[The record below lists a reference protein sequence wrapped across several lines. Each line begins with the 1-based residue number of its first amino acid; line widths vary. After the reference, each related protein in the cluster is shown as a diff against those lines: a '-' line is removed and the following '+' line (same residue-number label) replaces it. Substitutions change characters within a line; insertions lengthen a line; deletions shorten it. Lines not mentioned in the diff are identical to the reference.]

1 MFFCIFANL
10 FPNHYMITLGYRNKL
25 MGIFLAT
32 GAIIVGIIFLAAPES
47 AIETVVRVLAA
58 FLVASGIVSF
68 IFGCKTRDNGAM
80 SLMVVNSAVD
90 IILGVLMFVF
100 AAALSRFILI
110 VLGALL
116 VIFSIREFLALLAA
130 RKFVALKPWLA
141 ILPIISFIGGVLLM
155 INTFGEKIMGILCG
169 IVLIIFG
176 VSELIAA
183 LRVKRAI
190 NEFDIQAADKINND
204 IKAKQE
210 EFSDIVDVDCQKVED
225 SKD

>member
-1 MFFCIFANL
+1 
-10 FPNHYMITLGYRNKL
+10 MITLGYRNKL

-90 IILGVLMFVF
+90 IILGVLMFVV